1 MNQLPT
7 SRYQNPVGIGRKKK
21 NIMKRTRIALTRVA
35 ILATFLTAFTAL
47 APSPAHAATT
57 ARGRLY
63 EATNNSRQSNGVR
76 RVGIHYTISRLA
88 RQHSIAMANR
98 GSIFHTRNPS
108 SFYLR
113 GVNWSTWGENVG
125 VTGGTVTGMQSAF
138 MNSPGHRSNILNRG
152 FHRVAVGTYRDANGF
167 LWVTVF
173 FYG

>member
-7 SRYQNPVGIGRKKK
+7 YRYQHPVGKTRKKT

-47 APSPAHAATT
+47 APSPAHAGTT
-57 ARGRLY
+57 ARARMY
-63 EATNNSRQSNGVR
+63 EATNNSRQNNGVR

-88 RQHSIAMANR
+88 RRHSIAMANR
-98 GSIFHTRNPS
+98 GSIFHTTNPS
-108 SFYLR
+108 SYYLR

-125 VTGGTVTGMQSAF
+125 VTGGTITGMQSAF

>member
-7 SRYQNPVGIGRKKK
+7 SRYQNPVGITRKKT

-57 ARGRLY
+57 VRGRLY

-98 GSIFHTRNPS
+98 GSIFHTSNPS

-125 VTGGTVTGMQSAF
+125 VTGGTITGMQSAF